1 MKKKYIYLAA
11 ALLIIFSFINFMNS
25 WHTAKGPN
33 PVVTFNYI
41 IAIVAI
47 LIYVVTILIQK
58 IKTRKSTETI
68 ISEDKKYINSILGI
82 ATLLAI
88 IAFLVICV
96 LNNR

>member
-11 ALLIIFSFINFMNS
+11 LLIIFFLINFINS
-25 WHTAKGPN
+25 WNTDKGPN

-47 LIYVVTILIQK
+47 LTYLVMILIQK

-68 ISEDKKYINSILGI
+68 ILEDKKYINSILGI
-82 ATLLAI
+82 ATLLVI
-88 IAFLVICV
+88 IAFLIMCV